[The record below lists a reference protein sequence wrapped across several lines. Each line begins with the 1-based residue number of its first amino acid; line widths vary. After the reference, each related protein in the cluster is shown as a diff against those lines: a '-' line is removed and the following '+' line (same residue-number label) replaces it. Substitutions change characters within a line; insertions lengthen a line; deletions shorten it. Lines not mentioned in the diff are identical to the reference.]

1 MASMRNWIAG
11 AVTVLGILLV
21 LGGAGTTLLRTWW
34 KPGPGDTARGDSAPA
49 PGPAPAQQSASELFG
64 PTGVPPVP
72 AAPAPTPAPAASGR
86 PMFRLEAAERLIVWG
101 IVLLVLAA
109 VSAGAIG
116 FDLSANAPVR

>member
-11 AVTVLGILLV
+11 AVTILGILLV

-34 KPGPGDTARGDSAPA
+34 KPAPGDTARGDSAPA
-49 PGPAPAQQSASELFG
+49 PGPTPAQQSATELFG

-72 AAPAPTPAPAASGR
+72 PAPAAAPAPAAPGR
-86 PMFRLEAAERLIVWG
+86 PGFRLDAAERLIVWG

>member
-34 KPGPGDTARGDSAPA
+34 KPALGDAARGDSAPP
-49 PGPAPAQQSASELFG
+49 PGPTPAQQSASELFG

-72 AAPAPTPAPAASGR
+72 AAATPAQTASGR
-86 PMFRLEAAERLIVWG
+86 PVFRLEAAERLIVWG